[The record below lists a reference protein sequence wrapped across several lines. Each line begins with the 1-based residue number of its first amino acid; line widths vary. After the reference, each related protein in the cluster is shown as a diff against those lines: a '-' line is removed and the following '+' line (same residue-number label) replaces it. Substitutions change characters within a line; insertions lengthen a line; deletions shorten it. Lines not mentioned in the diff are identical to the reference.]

1 MKKLTP
7 FIIAVA
13 LFSSCKKEDD
23 EPLSPVIEFVSIS
36 TDSVAAFSN
45 SVEIV
50 FSYEDLQGDLGE
62 EDADDYSLRVKDDRL
77 GDYDYYH
84 VPPMTPDLM
93 PLHIKG
99 EYKVILDPLFLMG
112 NGASETT
119 KFTLQIRDRNGNWS
133 NSVVTPN
140 VVISP

>member
-13 LFSSCKKEDD
+13 LLSSCKKEDD